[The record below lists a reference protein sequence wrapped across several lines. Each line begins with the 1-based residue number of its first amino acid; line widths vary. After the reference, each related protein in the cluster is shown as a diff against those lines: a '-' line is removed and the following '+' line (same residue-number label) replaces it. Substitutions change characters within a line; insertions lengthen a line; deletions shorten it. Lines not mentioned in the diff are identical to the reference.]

1 MLGNVAICPCKSL
14 CVIVHSSK
22 IYNAFHHM
30 PMHPFSACVLLLST
44 YSPAEQAE
52 LLASIQRNG
61 QENIRAIVG
70 DFNWTQDTSIAFQ
83 DAYRGGEKL
92 LRCNDVPTVVSSRSK
107 QLVL

>member
-1 MLGNVAICPCKSL
+1 MCYCSL
-14 CVIVHSSK
+14 EQNLQCISPH
-22 IYNAFHHM
+22 A
-30 PMHPFSACVLLLST
+30 HPFSECYFFLLST
-44 YSPAEQAE
+44 YSPAKQAE

-61 QENIRAIVG
+61 QENIKAIVG

-92 LRCNDVPTVVSSRSK
+92 LRCNDVPTMVSSRSK